1 MEPDQPLTAPAE
13 QYFSADY
20 ATARKR
26 FLSAAEAAGETCS
39 LCLDAAGPEGS
50 PLTIDIA
57 CLGSPA
63 PERALLHTSGMHGVE
78 GFAGSAIQ
86 LALLQRPLS
95 LPPDG
100 AVVLVHGLNPYG
112 MAWLRRV
119 NENNVDLNRNF
130 LTAGERYEGAP
141 TGYRRIA
148 GLLNPPTPPRKD
160 LFYLRAALLA
170 LRYGFQSLKRATVAG
185 QYEYPKGLFY
195 GGRHLEQGPALF
207 RRWIVGRLGEV
218 SRLFAIDVHTGLGE
232 WGQES
237 LFLRRSGMDAG
248 ELGKKLGRRL
258 ADDPGEDG
266 IGYPIRGGYAGA
278 FDAFP
283 PATETLLIIQEF
295 GTYPAARVLH
305 ALREENRWHHFGGG
319 TLDHTAKTR
328 LKDIFCPRS
337 PHWRELVVNRGVSL
351 ARAAARELFR

>member
-1 MEPDQPLTAPAE
+1 MAIGRLPGHGKLPPDMEPDQPLTAPAE

-141 TGYRRIA
+141 TGYRRETQVSPA
-148 GLLNPPTPPRKD
+148 QPAVARSA
-160 LFYLRAALLA
+160 R
-170 LRYGFQSLKRATVAG
+170 RAT
-185 QYEYPKGLFY
+185 
-195 GGRHLEQGPALF
+195 
-207 RRWIVGRLGEV
+207 
-218 SRLFAIDVHTGLGE
+218 
-232 WGQES
+232 
-237 LFLRRSGMDAG
+237 
-248 ELGKKLGRRL
+248 
-258 ADDPGEDG
+258 
-266 IGYPIRGGYAGA
+266 
-278 FDAFP
+278 
-283 PATETLLIIQEF
+283 
-295 GTYPAARVLH
+295 
-305 ALREENRWHHFGGG
+305 
-319 TLDHTAKTR
+319 
-328 LKDIFCPRS
+328 
-337 PHWRELVVNRGVSL
+337 
-351 ARAAARELFR
+351 RAAARSRRPARAGPPARGSWFNLLKWPTW